1 MPLLAYV
8 PSASLA
14 VIVMSA
20 AWAMTDIGYLRTLYR
35 MSRAEFVVAT
45 TAMLGVITLGA
56 VDAILLAVVLA
67 LLRFLRLTSRPVVE
81 TLG

>member
-1 MPLLAYV
+1 
-8 PSASLA
+8 
-14 VIVMSA
+14 
-20 AWAMTDIGYLRTLYR
+20 MTDIGYLRTLYR